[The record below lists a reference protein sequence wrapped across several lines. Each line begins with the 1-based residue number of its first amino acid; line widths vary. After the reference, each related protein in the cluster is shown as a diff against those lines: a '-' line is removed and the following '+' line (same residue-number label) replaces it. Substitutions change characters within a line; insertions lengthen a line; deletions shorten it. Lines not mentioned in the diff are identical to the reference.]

1 MLPAEHHA
9 LVRPVNTATQRNQL
23 LRNFCADHRLPLL
36 ATLPTLPL
44 YAVWWAFLATGGG
57 DLAAQD
63 AWADFASQ
71 HGRSAYNL
79 FWYGGMHTANYSLIS
94 PYLMA
99 AVGVR
104 TVTVVSGLAASWLAA
119 VLVTRTGIR
128 GPLGPALLC
137 SLALWCNV
145 ASGRTTFALGVALAL
160 AACVLLTR
168 ERRLVLTAA
177 HAALATMAS
186 PVAGLFLA
194 VVGAAFLVVRDWW
207 RAAGLMVPPA
217 LVVGVTMLFFP
228 FTGEQL
234 MPPSHIWPPVVL
246 GLAVATLAP
255 RSWRIARWSGAVYA
269 AGTVVTYLVPSP
281 IGTNVERF
289 AELFAPAVLLAVL
302 LTTPRLRSESAPS
315 EEPRCAVARLPRRRG
330 WSRPRGGAAHRHRP
344 RPLRAPH
351 LTGIHRLGRNLLIA
365 ALAFSVLWVGKKT
378 ADDLQVSTVV
388 PAWATDTQP
397 VVHTLEDLGSGRTRV
412 EAVPARDHR
421 EAAELA
427 PHINLARGWNRQ
439 LDMERARLFY
449 DGTFS
454 AATYRAWLDHWA
466 VGFVVLPEAKPDGYA
481 KQEATLV
488 RYRRPDWLQP
498 VWRDAHWRVYRVRD
512 AVPLVSEPGKV
523 VRTTSADLVVHV
535 SRPGAVTVRVAYSPW
550 LRADGGCLARDG
562 DFTRLT
568 VTAPGE
574 YRISSEYGSSPAPTR
589 C

>member
-1 MLPAEHHA
+1 MLPAEHHT
-9 LVRPVNTATQRNQL
+9 LVRPVNTAKWRNQH
-23 LRNFCADHRLPLL
+23 LRNFFARHRLPLL

-104 TVTVVSGLAASWLAA
+104 TVTVLSGLAASWLAA

-128 GPLGPALLC
+128 RPLGPTLLC

-145 ASGRTTFALGVALAL
+145 ASGRTTFALGIALAL
-160 AACVLLTR
+160 AACVQLTR

-177 HAALATMAS
+177 FAALATMAS

-194 VVGAAFLVVRDWW
+194 VVGAAFLVVRDWR

-217 LVVGVTMLFFP
+217 LVVGVTTLFFP

-234 MPPSHIWPPVVL
+234 MPPSRIWPPVVL
-246 GLAVATLAP
+246 GLAVAALAP
-255 RSWRIARWSGAVYA
+255 RAWRVARWSGAVYA

-281 IGTNVERF
+281 VGTNVERF

-302 LTTPRLRSESAPS
+302 LAAPRIRTAGEVVSSA
-315 EEPRCAVARLPRRRG
+315 RAGGG
-330 WSRPRGGAAHRHRP
+330 WSRSSP
-344 RPLRAPH
+344 RPLRALH
-351 LTGIHRLGRNLLIA
+351 LTGIHRLGRDLLIL
-365 ALAFSVLWVGKKT
+365 ALVFSVSWVGKKT
-378 ADDLQVSTVV
+378 VDDLQVSTVV
-388 PAWATDTQP
+388 PAWASDTQP
-397 VVHTLEDLGSGRTRV
+397 VVHKLEALGSGRTRV

-421 EAAELA
+421 EASELA

-466 VGFVVLPEAKPDGYA
+466 VGFVVLPEATPDGYA
-481 KQEATLV
+481 KDEAALV
-488 RYRRPDWLQP
+488 RYRRPAWLEP

-512 AVPLVSEPGKV
+512 AVPLVSEPGTV
-523 VRTTSADLVVHV
+523 VRTTSADLVVRV
-535 SRPGAVTVRVAYSPW
+535 SRPGPVIVRVAYSPW
-550 LRADGGCLARDG
+550 LRADGACLAKAG

-568 VTAPGE
+568 VPAAGA
-574 YRISSEYGSSPAPTR
+574 YRVSSEYGRPSPAPTR

>member
-1 MLPAEHHA
+1 MPPAEHHT
-9 LVRPVNTATQRNQL
+9 LVRPVNTANQRNQF
-23 LRNFCADHRLPLL
+23 LRNFRARHRLPLL

-63 AWADFASQ
+63 AWAEFASQ
-71 HGRSAYNL
+71 HGGSAYNL
-79 FWYGGMHTANYSLIS
+79 FWYGGMHTANYSLLS

-128 GPLGPALLC
+128 RPLGPALLC

-160 AACVLLTR
+160 AACVHLTR
-168 ERRLVLTAA
+168 ERRLVPTAVY
-177 HAALATMAS
+177 AALATMAS

-234 MPPSHIWPPVVL
+234 MPPGRIWPPVVL

-255 RSWRIARWSGAVYA
+255 RAWRIARWSGAVYA

-281 IGTNVERF
+281 VGTNVERF

-302 LTTPRLRSESAPS
+302 LA
-315 EEPRCAVARLPRRRG
+315 A
-330 WSRPRGGAAHRHRP
+330 PRGRSAGEGGSSLRVGGGWARPAAEP
-344 RPLRAPH
+344 QIDTAARPLRALR
-351 LTGIHRLGRNLLIA
+351 LTGVHRLGRNLLVL
-365 ALAFSVLWVGKKT
+365 ALLFSVLWVGQKT
-378 ADDLQVSTVV
+378 VDDLQVSTVV
-388 PAWATDTQP
+388 PAWASDTQP
-397 VVHTLEDLGSGRTRV
+397 VVHTLERLGSGRTRV

-421 EAAELA
+421 EASELA

-466 VGFVVLPEAKPDGYA
+466 VGFVVLPEATPDGYA

-488 RYRRPDWLQP
+488 RYRRPAWLQP
-498 VWRDAHWRVYRVRD
+498 VWHDAHWRVYQVID
-512 AVPLVSEPGKV
+512 AVPLVSEPGTV
-523 VRTTSADLVVHV
+523 VRTTSADLVVRV
-535 SRPGAVTVRVAYSPW
+535 SRPGPVTVRVAYSPW
-550 LRADGGCLARDG
+550 LRADGACLTKDG

-568 VTAPGE
+568 VPAAGE
-574 YRISSEYGSSPAPTR
+574 YRISSEYGRSSPAPTR